1 MLAQAAVDAPVKA
14 AATIRINI
22 KNNDTVTDSAAIVK
36 NRCAIQK
43 NKKYKERK
51 TFLFIFFLDLY
62 VILS

>member
-43 NKKYKERK
+43 NKKYKEKRYYSRP
-51 TFLFIFFLDLY
+51 F
-62 VILS
+62 